1 MPEFCHSCFS
11 CMPRAISSRYCLAR
25 SWPAVIVTH
34 PGNPPVITNKSRCA
48 ISDASPLKSGAK
60 VDWEFADVGCKKL
73 PVDEI
78 AVDQNRMGRIRV
90 ERVQ

>member
-1 MPEFCHSCFS
+1 MSQYF
-11 CMPRAISSRYCLAR
+11 
-25 SWPAVIVTH
+25 
-34 PGNPPVITNKSRCA
+34 

-78 AVDQNRMGRIRV
+78 AVDQPHGSHSSGARLVRGLASLSN
-90 ERVQ
+90 

>member
-1 MPEFCHSCFS
+1 MSQYF
-11 CMPRAISSRYCLAR
+11 
-25 SWPAVIVTH
+25 
-34 PGNPPVITNKSRCA
+34 

-78 AVDQNRMGRIRV
+78 AALHYEGFANRARRTSVRV
-90 ERVQ
+90 RC

>member
-1 MPEFCHSCFS
+1 MSQYF
-11 CMPRAISSRYCLAR
+11 
-25 SWPAVIVTH
+25 
-34 PGNPPVITNKSRCA
+34 

-60 VDWEFADVGCKKL
+60 VDWEFADVDCKKL